1 MANKKRTL
9 YRLHKQIHKH
19 RLHTSPVYAELAHA
33 PEMIIEEFLLSL
45 NPLDRK
51 YAEKRISDARM
62 DVALTRL
69 DQLDPTPW
77 EHQHDN
83 CFSNGGRSD
92 EQQDE
97 EHDVFAPREGFIV
110 NREAYGV

>member
-62 DVALTRL
+62 DVALPRL
-69 DQLDPTPW
+69 DQLDPAPW